1 MTGPRL
7 SEHDAGGAGNAE
19 GGHARVGCWNEVGEG
34 KIVPLSCHGALQELR
49 ADVSLSVALAGN
61 PNVGKSSVFN
71 RLTGMGVATANYPG
85 KTVEIQLAVT
95 RLGNRQIGIIDL
107 PGTYAL
113 GGISEDQWVAR
124 QALLDG
130 SPDAVVLVLDATNL
144 ARNLYLGLQILDLGL
159 PLVIAL
165 NIVDQ
170 AEARGIRVN
179 AERLGEILGSPVV
192 PTVATRGVGLDA
204 VMEAVVRRTSHPA
217 PLRARIRYSEDVE
230 AAIGKLERAL
240 APRADR
246 PHRLPARAI
255 AILLLEG
262 DPEFTAWLAAAADG
276 DGLRHL
282 CDELA
287 STLRDLRGEEPS
299 LLLARERHGLAGLIA
314 SEVEHRERQRPILAD
329 RLWRLTTAPL
339 TGLPILLLA
348 LTGIF
353 TFLFVVG
360 NWLSTGFSA
369 LWTAY
374 ASPVIRWPLLTLLG
388 NNALAR
394 TLLWG
399 LDAGIN
405 AALAVG
411 IPYVLTFY
419 FLLALLEDSGYLN
432 AVAFLTDRLMH
443 KMGLH
448 GRAMIPLVA
457 GAGCNVPAILGT
469 RVLGTMRERIIAS
482 ALVVLTPCSARTAVI
497 LGAVSLTA
505 GWKAALA
512 IYAVTAGVAFLT
524 GIGLHRFLPG
534 SGTGLVMEMFPF
546 RRPGLFPILKKTWYR
561 LHDFVVVATPII
573 LGGSIVLGGL
583 YETGLLWSFARPLRP
598 IMEGWLG
605 IPSVAGLALIVAVL
619 RKELALQLLVTLAMA
634 QYGAQASNL
643 LTFMRPDQIVVYAL
657 VNTLYVPCVATISIL
672 ARELGWRR
680 ALLISGFTVLL
691 ALVIGG
697 AARGIFRLFGY

>member
-1 MTGPRL
+1 MSL
-7 SEHDAGGAGNAE
+7 N
-19 GGHARVGCWNEVGEG
+19 
-34 KIVPLSCHGALQELR
+34 CHGALQELR

-71 RLTGMGVATANYPG
+71 RLTGMGVETANYPG
-85 KTVEIQLAVT
+85 KTVEVQLAVT
-95 RLGNRQIGIIDL
+95 RLGDRQIGIIDL

-113 GGISEDQWVAR
+113 GGVSEDQWVAR

-130 SPDAVVLVLDATNL
+130 SPDTVVLVLDATNL

-170 AEARGIRVN
+170 AEARGIRVDV
-179 AERLGEILGSPVV
+179 ERLGEILGSPVI
-192 PTVATRGVGLDA
+192 PTVATRGIGLNA
-204 VMEAVVRRTSHPA
+204 VMEAVVRRTAHPA
-217 PLRARIRYSEDVE
+217 SLRARIRYSEDVE
-230 AAIGKLERAL
+230 AAIGKLEHAL
-240 APRADR
+240 ASRADR
-246 PHRLPARAI
+246 PHNLPARAI
-255 AILLLEG
+255 AILLLE
-262 DPEFTAWLAAAADG
+262 DDSEFTAWLAGAPNG
-276 DGLRHL
+276 ESLRRL
-282 CDELA
+282 REELA
-287 STLRDLRGEEPS
+287 LTLQDLRGEEPA
-299 LLLARERHGLAGLIA
+299 LLLSRERHGLAGLIA
-314 SEVEHRERQRPILAD
+314 TEVEHRERQRPLLAD

-348 LTGIF
+348 LAAIF

-360 NWLSTGFSA
+360 DWLSVGFSA

-374 ASPVIRWPLLTLLG
+374 ASPLIRWPFITILG
-388 NNALAR
+388 DNALSR

-399 LDAGIN
+399 FDAGIN

-419 FLLALLEDSGYLN
+419 LLLALLEDSGYLN

-482 ALVVLTPCSARTAVI
+482 TLVVLTPCSARTAVI

-505 GWKAALA
+505 GWQAAVA
-512 IYAVTAGVAFLT
+512 IYAVTCAVALAT
-524 GIGLHRFLPG
+524 GISLNRYLPG
-534 SGTGLVMEMFPF
+534 HGTGLVMEMFPF
-546 RRPGLFPILKKTWYR
+546 RWPSLVPILRKTWYR
-561 LHDFVVVATPII
+561 FHDFVVVATPIV
-573 LGGSIVLGGL
+573 LGGSLVLGGL
-583 YETGLLWSFARPLRP
+583 YETGLLWSLARPLRP

-605 IPSVAGLALIVAVL
+605 IPAVAGLTLIVAIL
-619 RKELALQLLVTLAMA
+619 RKELALQLLVTLAIA
-634 QYGAQASNL
+634 QYGGQASDL

-672 ARELGWRR
+672 GRELGWRR
-680 ALLISGFTVLL
+680 ALLISGFTVVL
-691 ALVIGG
+691 ALLVGG
-697 AARGIFRLFGY
+697 AARGVFTLFAS